1 MVSALDF
8 RSRLGFKSHWKWNS
22 NHDFIMLHCT
32 EPFIFT
38 LASSRYDL
46 TNVERGVKHQI
57 IIIITTYQAVSIFVR
72 CQVRGLQD
80 PATVYSE
87 CMELIVRL
95 GNCGVI
101 HGDFNEFN
109 LVLDDTDKITMIDF
123 PQMISTSHQ
132 NAEW

>member
-1 MVSALDF
+1 M
-8 RSRLGFKSHWKWNS
+8 
-22 NHDFIMLHCT
+22 HD
-32 EPFIFT
+32 
-38 LASSRYDL
+38 
-46 TNVERGVKHQI
+46 
-57 IIIITTYQAVSIFVR
+57 
-72 CQVRGLQD
+72 LQD
-80 PATVYSE
+80 AATVYSE

-109 LVLDDTDKITMIDF
+109 LVLDDTDKVTMIDF